1 MQVGYRRISSHVEVI
16 LYVEVT
22 SLFIILY
29 LVPEFDDAASFHD
42 RKSATSLL
50 FNAAAH
56 R

>member
-29 LVPEFDDAASFHD
+29 VEFDDAASFHD